1 LARRFRLPPP
11 APTGRGPWGVG
22 HCRGVACGNGRRL
35 APKSHGYFASEGGL
49 ADGPLL
55 FPGCPGILD
64 ESCWRTAR
72 LWSLMSE
79 PVVSPEGFTAGPLL
93 LPGLPGIP
101 APEFC
106 PLGAV
111 TWPPAGGAVVCAEA
125 GSVTIAN
132 AVAPISNLN
141 MANSLSRSKQKPAR
155 LYTVR

>member
-1 LARRFRLPPP
+1 VSASLPNSLALTP
-11 APTGRGPWGVG
+11 APQQRP
-22 HCRGVACGNGRRL
+22 L
-35 APKSHGYFASEGGL
+35 KSHDYFASEGGL

-64 ESCWRTAR
+64 ESYWRTAR
-72 LWSLMSE
+72 SLMSE
-79 PVVSPEGFTAGPLL
+79 PVVSPDGFMAGPLL
-93 LPGLPGIP
+93 PPGLPGIP

-141 MANSLSRSKQKPAR
+141 MANSLLYDESRSLRA
-155 LYTVR
+155 